1 MTTIEELY
9 DEEHRT
15 LNHRCGWLNCSEC
28 LCTYCILGGK
38 KFHYHNMSIICVN
51 HTPLRGLLD
60 AERHVLN
67 LKLKS
72 SPPSRQSI
80 Q

>member
-15 LNHRCGWLNCSEC
+15 LKHRCGWLNCSEC

-51 HTPLRGLLD
+51 HI
-60 AERHVLN
+60 LN

>member
-15 LNHRCGWLNCSEC
+15 LKHRCGWLNCSEC

-38 KFHYHNMSIICVN
+38 KFHYYNCNLICSK
-51 HTPLRGLLD
+51 
-60 AERHVLN
+60 HVIV
-67 LKLKS
+67 KLKS
-72 SPPSRQSI
+72 NPPSRQSI
-80 Q
+80 E